1 MQLGS
6 IFGNNTGMNN
16 NQNLIQRFAEFK
28 KTMEGKNAEQ
38 IVKQMLA
45 DGRMSQ
51 EQFEKLKAQ
60 AKSLE
65 SILR

>member
-6 IFGNNTGMNN
+6 IFGNNTGINN

-38 IVKQMLA
+38 IVKQMLS